1 MWITEENL
9 EQEYKKKNTM
19 KYINGCVVK

>member
-19 KYINGCVVK
+19 KYVNGCIVK